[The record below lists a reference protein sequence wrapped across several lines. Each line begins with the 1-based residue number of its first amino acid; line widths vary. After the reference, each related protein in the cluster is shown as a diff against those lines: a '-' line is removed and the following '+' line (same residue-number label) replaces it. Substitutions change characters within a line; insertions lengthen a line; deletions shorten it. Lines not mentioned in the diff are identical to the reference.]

1 MGFETAFFEAAAGLS
16 EQLLASTLPEI
27 AFSGKSNVGKSSMIN
42 QLLNRKSLARVSS
55 APGKTGTV
63 NFYNLGFCRF
73 VDLPGYGYAKVS
85 HSERLR
91 WAELV
96 EGYFSADREIRLLVQ
111 LLDVRR
117 EPSADDLQMLRFAA
131 DRGIPC
137 VVAATKTDKLNRT
150 ERAERFEALQNVPW
164 PAETQLLPFSS
175 MTAEGAEELRRRI
188 VERCSDME

>member
-1 MGFETAFFEAAAGLS
+1 MGYETAFFEAAAGLS
-16 EQLLASTLPEI
+16 SQLLAPTLPEI

-42 QLLNRKSLARVSS
+42 KLLNRKSLARISS
-55 APGKTGTV
+55 APGKTVTI

-96 EGYFSADREIRLLVQ
+96 EGYFSSDRGIRLLVQ

-117 EPSADDLQMLRFAA
+117 DPSADDMQMLRYAA
-131 DRGIPC
+131 ARGIPC
-137 VVAATKTDKLNRT
+137 VAAMTKTDKLNRT
-150 ERAERFEALQNVPW
+150 ERAQRFEMMQNIAW
-164 PAETQLLPFSS
+164 PAETLVVPFSS
-175 MTAEGAEELRRRI
+175 VTGEGADELRERI
-188 VERCSDME
+188 QECCEGSV

>member
-16 EQLLASTLPEI
+16 SQLLPSTLPEI

-42 QLLNRKSLARVSS
+42 KLLNRKSLARISS
-55 APGKTGTV
+55 APGKTVTI

-96 EGYFSADREIRLLVQ
+96 EGYFSSDRGIRLLVQ

-117 EPSADDLQMLRFAA
+117 EPSADDMQMLRYAA
-131 DRGIPC
+131 ARGIPC
-137 VVAATKTDKLNRT
+137 VAAMTKTDKLNRT
-150 ERAERFEALQNVPW
+150 ERAQRFEALQNIAW
-164 PAETQLLPFSS
+164 PAETLLIPFSS
-175 MTAEGAEELRRRI
+175 VTAEGAEQLRERI
-188 VERCSDME
+188 RECCAGSV